1 MLLQREV
8 CAQRSIYTQTP
19 LHTEA
24 FMQRSFYTKKN
35 TPMLYITQGFFCTAL
50 HLRTDAFTHRRLNT
64 DAFTDTETFTQRNLC
79 TEQLLRKEFPLPPKN
94 WQTGIWACFFFFR
107 FLSFPFQLMHAN
119 GWYWDIHDIFVCPL
133 DSFSAFY
140 KWHDAMRNPLLQ
152 KDDVTHNSLY
162 TEQLLSAHALTQRGL
177 HREKLL
183 HTDAFIHRV
192 FYANRFWHTEARS
205 LAEPALLFELLSVFL
220 LPLPDHL
227 PFVFP
232 FPSINRCYPWLSHV
246 VLLVDMSDTHITRI
260 GWSYALVS
268 CFFFALDF
276 SGIEEE
282 SLPPPTVKKA
292 GSQEVG
298 IWEKVHWTRR
308 FCLLRRNRVYCR
320 LMDWLGF
327 ENCIECLL
335 SMKSMVVWGATQ
347 DKEETGNFAGGVRAG
362 CPGAWVNHSHVH
374 HM

>member
-1 MLLQREV
+1 MDDTGISTISLFVLWIHFQHSINGMTPCATLFCRKTTLRTTAFTQSSFYPHMLLHREV
-8 CAQRSIYTQTP
+8 CTERNFYIQTP
-19 LHTEA
+19 LYTEA
-24 FMQRSFYTKKN
+24 FT
-35 TPMLYITQGFFCTAL
+35 
-50 HLRTDAFTHRRLNT
+50 
-64 DAFTDTETFTQRNLC
+64 
-79 TEQLLRKEFPLPPKN
+79 
-94 WQTGIWACFFFFR
+94 QTGF
-107 FLSFPFQLMHAN
+107 
-119 GWYWDIHDIFVCPL
+119 DT
-133 DSFSAFY
+133 
-140 KWHDAMRNPLLQ
+140 Q
-152 KDDVTHNSLY
+152 KRALWPNLPCCLNSC
-162 TEQLLSAHALTQRGL
+162 
-177 HREKLL
+177 
-183 HTDAFIHRV
+183 
-192 FYANRFWHTEARS
+192 
-205 LAEPALLFELLSVFL
+205 LFFL

-347 DKEETGNFAGGVRAG
+347 DKEEKGNFAGGVRAG